1 MLYNSFFRN
10 LPLYLILW
18 IAIDRDHYCLFE
30 DGASFRG
37 QLINI
42 DKFQESS
49 EENIAISPKEF
60 QKIVNW
66 YSPLFVLDNALCLE
80 CKNFYNSELRL
91 GLLIVTYMV
100 TRKVKKAIH
109 ITHHPHK
116 NIKNRG
122 KAENL
127 CQRLKNMARKQIDN
141 GPLRTSFFSLICQW
155 WLLNTRQ
162 IKPNT
167 SNRLLA

>member
-10 LPLYLILW
+10 LPLCLIVW

-30 DGASFRG
+30 DGASFRE

-42 DKFQESS
+42 DKFQKSS

-66 YSPLFVLDNALCLE
+66 YSPLFVLDNVLCLE

-91 GLLIVTYMV
+91 GLLIVIYMV
-100 TRKVKKAIH
+100 TRKVKKSD
-109 ITHHPHK
+109 PHNPSPSQK
-116 NIKNRG
+116 HQEPWKS
-122 KAENL
+122 L

-141 GPLRTSFFSLICQW
+141 GPLRTSFFSLISQW
-155 WLLNTRQ
+155 WLLN
-162 IKPNT
+162 K
-167 SNRLLA
+167 

>member
-10 LPLYLILW
+10 LPLCLIVW

-30 DGASFRG
+30 DGASFRE

-42 DKFQESS
+42 DKFQKSL

-66 YSPLFVLDNALCLE
+66 YSPLFVLDNVLCLE

-91 GLLIVTYMV
+91 GLLIVIYMV

-122 KAENL
+122 KAYANDWKTWQESRSIMDRRG
-127 CQRLKNMARKQIDN
+127 QV
-141 GPLRTSFFSLICQW
+141 FFH
-155 WLLNTRQ
+155 
-162 IKPNT
+162 
-167 SNRLLA
+167 